1 MVRMGILVLALGTA
15 ILAGANAADGRSP
28 RKPPRAVRAAS
39 ASKAST
45 APPAAPAF
53 VLPPPAP
60 APAQVP
66 SRFGL
71 IGQKY
76 AGPQTGM
83 SQAGVVWSLGDH
95 LSVHLSY
102 ERTAYAPLMPRD
114 HDNGVLTGLR
124 LAF

>member
-1 MVRMGILVLALGTA
+1 MVRTGILVLALGTA

-28 RKPPRAVRAAS
+28 RRRPRAARAAT
-39 ASKAST
+39 ASKA
-45 APPAAPAF
+45 PAAPSF
-53 VLPPPAP
+53 VLPPAAP

-71 IGQKY
+71 LGQKY
-76 AGPQTGM
+76 AAPQTRM
-83 SQAGVVWSLGDH
+83 SQAGVTWSLGDH
-95 LSVHLSY
+95 LSFHLSY
-102 ERTAYAPLMPRD
+102 ERTAYAPLMSRD